1 MAAEPTKAKLTLP
14 WKVHLL
20 TSLLSTLG
28 GASRRSNATINY
40 RLFNLA
46 DRQSLPNPT
55 LIDGVS
61 SSAIFATSLN
71 VVVVSVYYRLAPEH
85 RYPSQYHDD
94 LDVLKFLDQND
105 NVLSDV
111 ADVSKCFLAGDSMGA
126 NLTHHVA
133 VRISKEKLQMVN
145 VIGLVSGKELHRKE
159 TGTQGVPTIPDHNI
173 QSTTQGMTQA
183 LRVGKHLRR
192 VMDSDGGS
200 PRCSCMCPP
209 TPTLNQCSTSSDC
222 IS

>member
-46 DRQSLPNPT
+46 DRQSLPNPI

-145 VIGLVSGKELHRKE
+145 VIGLVSGKELQLIDYPNTFHGFYLFPELPKE
-159 TGTQGVPTIPDHNI
+159 F
-173 QSTTQGMTQA
+173 MTKQMA
-183 LRVGKHLRR
+183 IVNWRVFW
-192 VMDSDGGS
+192 
-200 PRCSCMCPP
+200 
-209 TPTLNQCSTSSDC
+209 
-222 IS
+222 